1 MKYTLNILLSAAFA
15 VMLLFTAS
23 CSKKVAPDVP
33 TARSSALFEIFRL
46 MDSRQYRAALPLV
59 EKYQS
64 MEPTNEFLSEL
75 KQIVC
80 TNIAIQEAEAFAQK
94 GKLKEACEH
103 LDKCIRDYGKLPGI
117 VEAKKIY
124 FELQEMGKRVQT
136 LKEPSGSAV
145 MKKNADWLA
154 AYARKHRNVQLQ
166 KFAAKKIRE
175 NVRFTMQAEEVLV
188 TGAKF
193 DLLLFLRM
201 RVEETASPA
210 CSAYPTTST
219 SIPNWPS
226 IAGLPRPPAPNVQFS
241 PQRTL
246 ARRGYS
252 RTRNCANASG
262 GMAANAPVN
271 SGARTSRPSAASSD
285 RRSSADISSGGTR
298 SGASTDSGWLLNVST
313 ESAPSSIR
321 RCPRWTPSKLPSAT
335 TRGSPLYSQQSLS
348 VLIISNIQH
357 KYQSPR

>member
-103 LDKCIRDYGKLPGI
+103 LDKCIRDYGELPGI

-124 FELQEMGKRVQT
+124 FELQEICKRVQA

-175 NVRFTMQAEEVLV
+175 SAEISKLEVDRAGFLVYADALDQLEQGELSGTMALTALLSAE
-188 TGAKF
+188 K
-193 DLLLFLRM
+193 R
-201 RVEETASPA
+201 
-210 CSAYPTTST
+210 Y
-219 SIPNWPS
+219 SIHVDR
-226 IAGLPRPPAPNVQFS
+226 I
-241 PQRTL
+241 
-246 ARRGYS
+246 
-252 RTRNCANASG
+252 RNG
-262 GMAANAPVN
+262 GMYDV
-271 SGARTSRPSAASSD
+271 SYLKEMEKKQLGDTRPD
-285 RRSSADISSGGTR
+285 
-298 SGASTDSGWLLNVST
+298 LKQK
-313 ESAPSSIR
+313 E
-321 RCPRWTPSKLPSAT
+321 K
-335 TRGSPLYSQQSLS
+335 
-348 VLIISNIQH
+348 
-357 KYQSPR
+357 